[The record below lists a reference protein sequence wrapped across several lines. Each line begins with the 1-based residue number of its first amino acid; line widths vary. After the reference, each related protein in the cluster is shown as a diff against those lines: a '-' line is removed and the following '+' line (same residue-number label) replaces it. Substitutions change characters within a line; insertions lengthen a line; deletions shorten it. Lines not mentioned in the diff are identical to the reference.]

1 MNLLNDFLKNGDKTV
16 LENLQ
21 ENIYQM
27 NKNNTEY
34 WDFIMHNSKIQ
45 NNLIL
50 DNLNY
55 INFKNLIYA
64 QKLDAELLNN
74 DIIFDKIKSENLLDD
89 ILIHQKLNIEF
100 IKKLIELDMIVDWDK
115 LCIYQNLDMNTIQ
128 NNLDKINWDIIS
140 ENQYLTLEFIA
151 KYKDKVNWLLLGK
164 NIKIT
169 EILNDSF
176 VDVFSEY
183 DLSYS
188 FIWSDSI
195 SEDKILQNLHKL
207 NEQKIL
213 DLLEIRK
220 LSHNFI
226 NTIFDK
232 YNDKKFFDAASEGQ
246 ELSLDFINTHKDK
259 IDFDLISQHQN
270 LTFDFIKNN
279 IDKIS
284 LKYLSLND
292 YLNEELFLQIYEIK
306 NQFKDEFN
314 WDYISQY
321 LDLSNDSENKI
332 KELNKEL
339 LVQKKLEN

>member
-1 MNLLNDFLKNGDKTV
+1 MDLLNDFLKNGDKIV

-21 ENIYQM
+21 KNIYEM
-27 NKNNTEY
+27 NKNKTEY
-34 WDFIMHNSKIQ
+34 WDFIMNNCKIE
-45 NNLIL
+45 NNVIL
-50 DNLNY
+50 ENLNY
-55 INFKNLIYA
+55 INFKNLINV
-64 QKLDAELLNN
+64 QKLDADLLNN
-74 DIIFDKIKSENLLDD
+74 DIIFDKIKSENLLED
-89 ILIHQKLNIEF
+89 ILIYQKLNIEF
-100 IKKLIELDMIVDWDK
+100 IKKLIDLNLVIDWDK
-115 LCIYQNLDMNTIQ
+115 LCIYQNLDMDTIQ

-140 ENQYLTLEFIA
+140 ENQYLTIEFIA
-151 KYKDKVNWLLLGK
+151 KYKDKINWILLGK

-176 VDVFSEY
+176 VDIFSEY

-195 SEDKILQNLHKL
+195 SEDKILQNLNKL

-226 NTIFDK
+226 DTIFDK

-306 NQFKDEFN
+306 DQFNDEFN
-314 WDYISQY
+314 WDYISEY
-321 LDLSNDSENKI
+321 FDLSNDSENKI
-332 KELNKEL
+332 KELKKDL
-339 LVQKKLEN
+339 LIQKKLEN

>member
-1 MNLLNDFLKNGDKTV
+1 MDLLNDFLKNGDKTV

-220 LSHNFI
+220 LSQ
-226 NTIFDK
+226 DQLLK
-232 YNDKKFFDAASEGQ
+232 
-246 ELSLDFINTHKDK
+246 
-259 IDFDLISQHQN
+259 
-270 LTFDFIKNN
+270 N
-279 IDKIS
+279 IDK
-284 LKYLSLND
+284 LKKD
-292 YLNEELFLQIYEIK
+292 LFNFRFQKINSQIT
-306 NQFKDEFN
+306 NP
-314 WDYISQY
+314 S
-321 LDLSNDSENKI
+321 KI
-332 KELNKEL
+332 GETKKTIARLKTKLKEKINA
-339 LVQKKLEN
+339 

>member
-1 MNLLNDFLKNGDKTV
+1 MDLLNDFLKNGDKTV

-21 ENIYQM
+21 KNIYEM
-27 NKNNTEY
+27 NKHNVEY
-34 WDFIMHNSKIQ
+34 WDFIMNNCKIE
-45 NNLIL
+45 NNVIL
-50 DNLNY
+50 ENLNY
-55 INFKNLIYA
+55 INFKNLIQV
-64 QKLDAELLNN
+64 QKLDDDLLND
-74 DIIFDKIKSENLLDD
+74 DIIFDKIKSENLLED
-89 ILIHQKLNIEF
+89 ILIYQKLNIEF
-100 IKKLIELDMIVDWDK
+100 IKKLINLNLVVDWDK
-115 LCIYQNLDMNTIQ
+115 LCIYQNLDMDTIQ

-140 ENQYLTLEFIA
+140 ENQYLTIEFIA

-176 VDVFSEY
+176 VDIFSEY

-195 SEDKILQNLHKL
+195 SEDKILQNLNKL

-220 LSHNFI
+220 LSNSFI
-226 NTIFDK
+226 DTIFDK
-232 YNDKKFFDAASEGQ
+232 YNDKKFFDVASEGQ
-246 ELSLDFINTHKDK
+246 ELSLDFISTHKDN
-259 IDFDLISQHQN
+259 IDFDLISQYQN

-306 NQFKDEFN
+306 DQFNDEFN
-314 WDYISQY
+314 WDYISEY

-332 KELNKEL
+332 RELKKDL
-339 LVQKKLEN
+339 LIQKKLEN

>member
-1 MNLLNDFLKNGDKTV
+1 MDLLNDFLENGDKTV
-16 LENLQ
+16 LDNLQ
-21 ENIYQM
+21 KNIYEI
-27 NKNNTEY
+27 NKNNSEY
-34 WDFIMHNSKIQ
+34 WDFIMNNSKIQ

-50 DNLNY
+50 ENLNN

-64 QKLDAELLNN
+64 QKLDGDLLNN
-74 DIIFDKIKSENLLDD
+74 EKIFEKIKSENLLED
-89 ILIHQKLNIEF
+89 ILIYQKLNIEF
-100 IKKLIELDMIVDWDK
+100 IKKLIELDLIVDWDK
-115 LCIYQNLDMNTIQ
+115 LCIYQNLDMDTIQ
-128 NNLDKINWDIIS
+128 DNLDKINWDIIS
-140 ENQYLTLEFIA
+140 ENQFLTIEFIA
-151 KYKDKVNWLLLGK
+151 KYKDKINWELLGK

-176 VDVFSEY
+176 IDVFSEY

-195 SEDKILQNLHKL
+195 SEDKILQNLNKL

-226 NTIFDK
+226 DTIFDK
-232 YNDKKFFDAASEGQ
+232 YKDKKFFDVASEGQ
-246 ELSLDFINTHKDK
+246 ELSFDFINTHKDK
-259 IDFDLISQHQN
+259 IDFDIISQYQN

-306 NQFKDEFN
+306 DQFNDDFN

-321 LDLSNDSENKI
+321 LDLSKDSENKI

-339 LVQKKLEN
+339 LIQKKLEN

>member
-1 MNLLNDFLKNGDKTV
+1 MNLLNDFLQNGDKTV

-21 ENIYQM
+21 KNIYEM
-27 NKNNTEY
+27 NKHNTEY
-34 WDFIMHNSKIQ
+34 WDFIMHNSKIE
-45 NNLIL
+45 NNIIL
-50 DNLNY
+50 ENINY
-55 INFKNLIYA
+55 INLKNLIHA
-64 QKLDAELLNN
+64 QKLDHDLLND
-74 DIIFDKIKSENLLDD
+74 DIFFEKIKSENLLED
-89 ILIHQKLNIEF
+89 ILIYQKLNIEF
-100 IKKLIELDMIVDWDK
+100 IKKLIDLNLIVDWDK
-115 LCIYQNLDMNTIQ
+115 LCIYQNLDINTIQ
-128 NNLDKINWDIIS
+128 NNIDKINWDIIS

-151 KYKDKVNWLLLGK
+151 KYKDKINWQLLGK

-176 VDVFSEY
+176 VDIFNEY

-195 SEDKILQNLHKL
+195 SEDKILQNFNKL

-220 LSHNFI
+220 LSDNFI

-232 YNDKKFFDAASEGQ
+232 YDDKKFFDAAAEGQ
-246 ELSLDFINTHKDK
+246 KLSLDFINTYKDK
-259 IDFDLISQHQN
+259 IDFQIISQYQN
-270 LTFDFIKNN
+270 LNFDFIKNN

-284 LKYLSLND
+284 LKFLSFND

-306 NQFKDEFN
+306 DQFNDDFN

-332 KELNKEL
+332 TELNKEL
-339 LVQKKLEN
+339 LIQKKLEN

>member
-1 MNLLNDFLKNGDKTV
+1 MDLLNDFLKNGDKTV

-21 ENIYQM
+21 KNIYEM
-27 NKNNTEY
+27 NKNKTEY
-34 WDFIMHNSKIQ
+34 WDFIMNNCKIE
-45 NNLIL
+45 NNVIL
-50 DNLNY
+50 ENLNY
-55 INFKNLIYA
+55 INFKNLINV
-64 QKLDAELLNN
+64 QKLDADLLNN
-74 DIIFDKIKSENLLDD
+74 DIIFDKIKSENLLED
-89 ILIHQKLNIEF
+89 ILIYQKLNIEF
-100 IKKLIELDMIVDWDK
+100 IKKLIDLNLVVDWDK
-115 LCIYQNLDMNTIQ
+115 LCIYQNLDMDTIQ

-140 ENQYLTLEFIA
+140 ENQYLTIEFIA
-151 KYKDKVNWLLLGK
+151 KYKDKINWILLGK

-176 VDVFSEY
+176 VDIFSEY

-195 SEDKILQNLHKL
+195 SEDKILQNLNKL

-226 NTIFDK
+226 DTIFDK

-306 NQFKDEFN
+306 DQFNDEFN
-314 WDYISQY
+314 WDYISEY
-321 LDLSNDSENKI
+321 FDLSNDSENKI
-332 KELNKEL
+332 KELKKDL
-339 LVQKKLEN
+339 LIQKKLEN

>member
-1 MNLLNDFLKNGDKTV
+1 MDLLNDFLKNGDKTV

-21 ENIYQM
+21 QNIYQM

-115 LCIYQNLDMNTIQ
+115 LCIYQNLDINTIQ

-176 VDVFSEY
+176 VDIFSEY

-220 LSHNFI
+220 LSTNFI

-232 YNDKKFFDAASEGQ
+232 YNDKTFFDAASEGQ

-259 IDFDLISQHQN
+259 IDFDLISQYQN

-306 NQFKDEFN
+306 DQFNDEFN

-339 LVQKKLEN
+339 LIQKKLEN

>member
-1 MNLLNDFLKNGDKTV
+1 MDLLNDFLENGDKTV
-16 LENLQ
+16 LDNLQ
-21 ENIYQM
+21 KNIYEI
-27 NKNNTEY
+27 NKNNSEY
-34 WDFIMHNSKIQ
+34 WDFIMNNSKIK

-50 DNLNY
+50 ENLNN
-55 INFKNLIYA
+55 INLKKLIYA
-64 QKLDAELLNN
+64 QKLDGDLLNN
-74 DIIFDKIKSENLLDD
+74 VKFFDKIKSENLLED
-89 ILIHQKLNIEF
+89 IIIYQKLDINL
-100 IKKLIELDMIVDWDK
+100 IKKLIELDLIVDWDK
-115 LCIYQNLDMNTIQ
+115 LCIYQNLDMDTIQ

-140 ENQYLTLEFIA
+140 ENQFLTIEFIA
-151 KYKDKVNWLLLGK
+151 KYKDKINWEFLGK

-188 FIWSDSI
+188 FIWSNSI
-195 SEDKILQNLHKL
+195 SEDKILQNLNKL

-220 LSHNFI
+220 LSNNFI
-226 NTIFDK
+226 DTIFDK
-232 YNDKKFFDAASEGQ
+232 YKDKKFYDAASEGQ
-246 ELSLDFINTHKDK
+246 ELSFDFINTHKDK
-259 IDFDLISQHQN
+259 IDFDLISQYQN

-306 NQFKDEFN
+306 DQFNDEFN

-321 LDLSNDSENKI
+321 LDLSKDSENKI

-339 LVQKKLEN
+339 LIQKKLEN

>member
-1 MNLLNDFLKNGDKTV
+1 MDLLNDFLKNGDKIV

-21 ENIYQM
+21 KNIYEM
-27 NKNNTEY
+27 NKNKTEY
-34 WDFIMHNSKIQ
+34 WDFIMNNCKIE
-45 NNLIL
+45 NNVIL
-50 DNLNY
+50 ENLNY
-55 INFKNLIYA
+55 INFKNLIQV
-64 QKLDAELLNN
+64 QKLDADLLNN
-74 DIIFDKIKSENLLDD
+74 DIIFNKIKSENLLED
-89 ILIHQKLNIEF
+89 ILIYQKLNIEF
-100 IKKLIELDMIVDWDK
+100 IKKLIDLNLVIDWDK
-115 LCIYQNLDMNTIQ
+115 LCIYQNLDMDTIQ

-140 ENQYLTLEFIA
+140 ENQYLTIEFIA
-151 KYKDKVNWLLLGK
+151 KYKDKINWILLGK

-176 VDVFSEY
+176 VDIFSEY

-195 SEDKILQNLHKL
+195 SEDKILQNLNKL

-220 LSHNFI
+220 LSNSFI
-226 NTIFDK
+226 DTIFDK

-246 ELSLDFINTHKDK
+246 ELSLNFINTHKDK
-259 IDFDLISQHQN
+259 IDFDIISQYQN

-306 NQFKDEFN
+306 DQFNDEFN
-314 WDYISQY
+314 WDYISEY
-321 LDLSNDSENKI
+321 FDLSIDSENKI
-332 KELNKEL
+332 KELKKDL
-339 LVQKKLEN
+339 LIQKKLEN

>member
-1 MNLLNDFLKNGDKTV
+1 MDLLNDFLKNGDKIV

-21 ENIYQM
+21 KNIYEM
-27 NKNNTEY
+27 NKNKTEY
-34 WDFIMHNSKIQ
+34 WDFIMNNCKIE
-45 NNLIL
+45 NNVIL
-50 DNLNY
+50 ENLNY
-55 INFKNLIYA
+55 INFKNLIQV
-64 QKLDAELLNN
+64 QKLDADLLNN
-74 DIIFDKIKSENLLDD
+74 DIIFDKIKSENLLED
-89 ILIHQKLNIEF
+89 ILIYQKLNIEF
-100 IKKLIELDMIVDWDK
+100 IKKLINLNLVVDWDK
-115 LCIYQNLDMNTIQ
+115 LCIYQNLDMDTIQ

-140 ENQYLTLEFIA
+140 ENQYLTIEFIA
-151 KYKDKVNWLLLGK
+151 KYKDKINWILLGK

-176 VDVFSEY
+176 VDIFSEY

-195 SEDKILQNLHKL
+195 SEDKILQNLNKL

-226 NTIFDK
+226 DTIFDK

-306 NQFKDEFN
+306 DQFNDEFN
-314 WDYISQY
+314 WDYISEY
-321 LDLSNDSENKI
+321 FDLSNDSENKI
-332 KELNKEL
+332 KELKKDL
-339 LVQKKLEN
+339 LIQKKLEN

>member
-1 MNLLNDFLKNGDKTV
+1 MDLLNDFLKNGDKIV

-21 ENIYQM
+21 KNIYEM
-27 NKNNTEY
+27 NKNKTEY
-34 WDFIMHNSKIQ
+34 WDFIMNNCKIE
-45 NNLIL
+45 NNVIL
-50 DNLNY
+50 ENLNY
-55 INFKNLIYA
+55 INFKNLINV
-64 QKLDAELLNN
+64 QKLDADLLNN
-74 DIIFDKIKSENLLDD
+74 DIIFDKIKSENLLED
-89 ILIHQKLNIEF
+89 ILIYQKLNIEF
-100 IKKLIELDMIVDWDK
+100 IKKLIDSNLVVDWDK
-115 LCIYQNLDMNTIQ
+115 LCIYQNLDMDTIQ

-140 ENQYLTLEFIA
+140 ENQYLTIEFIA
-151 KYKDKVNWLLLGK
+151 KYKDKINWILLGK

-176 VDVFSEY
+176 VDIFSEY

-195 SEDKILQNLHKL
+195 SEDKILQNLNKL

-226 NTIFDK
+226 DTIFDK

-306 NQFKDEFN
+306 DQFNDEFN
-314 WDYISQY
+314 WDYISEY
-321 LDLSNDSENKI
+321 FDLSNDSENKI
-332 KELNKEL
+332 KELKKDL
-339 LVQKKLEN
+339 LIQKKLEN